1 MLRIPAR
8 HRIGTGLLVAGLLM
22 AAALL
27 LAPAISLATIPD
39 ADIRPHV
46 NTGGFGM
53 ITGVYGRADFGL
65 DERSAVGGY
74 FGTDPNDLYF
84 GGFDSGDHRFS
95 SNTLVGGHYMY
106 QFVEGGE
113 REPNVAGIFGAFA
126 NRAGVRPELGVAL
139 SYPFD
144 ARWTGRANVVYGP
157 SWGFEMAYRF
167 NQTVE
172 GTVGITGMGLLG
184 VGFRF

>member
-1 MLRIPAR
+1 MRTPTRHQIGIGLFIAGVML
-8 HRIGTGLLVAGLLM
+8 
-22 AAALL
+22 AAVVLF
-27 LAPAISLATIPD
+27 APAVAHATIPD
-39 ADIRPHV
+39 ADIQPRV
-46 NTGGFGM
+46 NQGGVGM
-53 ITGVYGRADFGL
+53 ISGVYGRADFGL
-65 DERSAVGGY
+65 TERSAVGGY

-84 GGFDSGDHRFS
+84 GDFDRGDNQFD

-113 REPNVAGIFGAFA
+113 NEPNVAGIFGAFA
-126 NRAGVRPELGVAL
+126 NRHGVRPELGVAL

-167 NQTVE
+167 NRSVE
-172 GTVGITGMGLLG
+172 GTVGITGMGLIG

>member
-1 MLRIPAR
+1 MRASIR
-8 HRIGTGLLVAGLLM
+8 RDIKMGLL

-27 LAPAISLATIPD
+27 LAALALLAPALSQASIPD
-39 ADIRPHV
+39 ADIQPHV
-46 NTGGFGM
+46 NQGGFGM

-65 DERSAVGGY
+65 DERSAIGGY
-74 FGTDPNDLYF
+74 FGTDPNDVYF
-84 GGFDSGDHRFS
+84 NDFGAGDHRFS
-95 SNTLVGGHYMY
+95 SDALVGGHYMY
-106 QFVEGGE
+106 QFVEGGVN
-113 REPNVAGIFGAFA
+113 EPNVAGIFGAFA
-126 NRAGVRPELGVAL
+126 NRSGLRPELGVAL

-167 NQTVE
+167 NPTVE
-172 GTVGITGMGLLG
+172 GTIGVTGLGLIG